1 MDATINNLRTT
12 LPGLRSSL
20 KVAVT
25 QLATL
30 AATPSSSELALL
42 VEKLHVENEKKKE
55 KLEGYKSG
63 REKLVTKGEME
74 AVDKEYR
81 YWAAKR
87 QARKRAFDALEDYFL
102 VGMSRE
108 ELWEKAGIEGE

>member
-1 MDATINNLRTT
+1 MDATINTIRNT

-20 KVAVT
+20 KVAT
-25 QLATL
+25 TKL
-30 AATPSSSELALL
+30 AALTAAPSPSELALL
-42 VEKLHVENEKKKE
+42 VEKLRAENEKKRE

-74 AVDKEYR
+74 AVDKEYQ
-81 YWAAKR
+81 YWGAKR

-102 VGMSRE
+102 VGMCRE